1 VVLVLQWN
9 SGNAFILLALSC
21 IFLEGSVVNMFR
33 LKIKLLLL
41 ISMLDTLLL
50 CSPFFVGMFR
60 ILGVLY
66 WLKLLIIS
74 LGGCEYWYH

>member
-9 SGNAFILLALSC
+9 SGNAFILLSLS
-21 IFLEGSVVNMFR
+21 IKLHFLEGSVVNMFR

-66 WLKLLIIS
+66 
-74 LGGCEYWYH
+74 